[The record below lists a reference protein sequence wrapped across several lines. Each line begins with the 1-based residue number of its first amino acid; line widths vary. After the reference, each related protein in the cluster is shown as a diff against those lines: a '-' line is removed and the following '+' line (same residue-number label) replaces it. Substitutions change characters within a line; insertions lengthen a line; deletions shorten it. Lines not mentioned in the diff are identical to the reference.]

1 MCEYEH
7 DRIAVCCAYRVLKG
21 RESEQILRNVIDRP

>member
-7 DRIAVCCAYRVLKG
+7 DRIAVCCAYRVPKG
-21 RESEQILRNVIDRP
+21 RESEQIFQKVRDKP

>member
-7 DRIAVCCAYRVLKG
+7 DRMTVCCAYRVPKG
-21 RESEQILRNVIDRP
+21 RESEQILQNVIEKP